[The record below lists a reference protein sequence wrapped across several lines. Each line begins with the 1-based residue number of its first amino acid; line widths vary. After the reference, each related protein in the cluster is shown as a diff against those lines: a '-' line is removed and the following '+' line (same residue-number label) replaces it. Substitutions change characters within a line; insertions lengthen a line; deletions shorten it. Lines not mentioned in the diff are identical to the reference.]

1 MIGFEGVESGEGPE
15 GVGLGAWIARGLEL
29 FFEEGHGGGILLLDE
44 KTLGF
49 GAGPAV
55 RAL

>member
-15 GVGLGAWIARGLEL
+15 GVGLGSWIARGLEL
-29 FFEEGHGGGILLLDE
+29 FFEEGQGGGILLLDE
-44 KTLGF
+44 ETLGF